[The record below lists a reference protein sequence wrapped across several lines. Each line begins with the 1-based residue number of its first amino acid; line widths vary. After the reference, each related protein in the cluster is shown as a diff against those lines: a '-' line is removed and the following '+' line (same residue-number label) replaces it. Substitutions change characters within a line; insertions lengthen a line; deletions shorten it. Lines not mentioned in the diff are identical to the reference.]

1 MHHARPSRSFCLTML
16 DQGVEREL
24 DRYPRV
30 EYDDLPAI
38 SEDGVT
44 SLRFEE
50 GHDGLLPRVPDHLPL
65 AEHARGGGGDAGHH
79 GLTAGEGDDAPDG
92 RRGGQLR
99 LRHCMY
105 FILFYMI
112 PFILLCWD

>member
-1 MHHARPSRSFCLTML
+1 MHRAPSFCLTVL
-16 DQGVEREL
+16 DQGVKRQL

-30 EYDDLPAI
+30 EDDDLPAI

-79 GLTAGEGDDAPDG
+79 AHRRCRLTAGEGDDAPDG

-105 FILFYMI
+105 FIYFR
-112 PFILLCWD
+112 

>member
-1 MHHARPSRSFCLTML
+1 MHRAPSFCLTVL
-16 DQGVEREL
+16 DQGVKRQL

-30 EYDDLPAI
+30 EDDDLPAI

-65 AEHARGGGGDAGHH
+65 AEHARGRGGAGHAQRRRR
-79 GLTAGEGDDAPDG
+79 LTACEGDDAPDG
-92 RRGGQLR
+92 RRGQLR

-105 FILFYMI
+105 FIFDD
-112 PFILLCWD
+112 PSFSAD